1 MGYTTRFTGTL
12 KFKNELTIQQLI
24 KLKEYF
30 DTDSRKHPEW
40 GPQAFNYI
48 DLELA
53 KDASGLQWDGSE
65 KTYGM
70 VEAVNF
76 IITEMQKE
84 FPDFSL
90 TGSMLAQGEEIGD
103 IWRLIINENG
113 IAEEVRVEI

>member
-53 KDASGLQWDGSE
+53 KDASGLQWDGKCKKNFLTSALPAACLR
-65 KTYGM
+65 KVKKSATYG
-70 VEAVNF
+70 A
-76 IITEMQKE
+76 
-84 FPDFSL
+84 
-90 TGSMLAQGEEIGD
+90 
-103 IWRLIINENG
+103 
-113 IAEEVRVEI
+113 